1 MGYSEGEEAE
11 EEGCYGCSA
20 ESSLKS
26 ALPAKAKRP
35 ESAASSFP
43 QEWFE
48 SAADERTP
56 ADRSRVSGSISRR
69 RRLKYIYLHKAVE
82 LTPPRMRIGN
92 CVKVCLRNLT
102 GSGEECQEQ
111 HLSQVE
117 KTELSRK
124 MFSALQARS
133 LRVSKVMKAFQQD
146 HRSIIQHKPPKDKIG
161 PVSAFAIGVFAV
173 TLLAPAGWILH
184 HIPHYRQRTSAQHRN
199 CGAPCN

>member
-69 RRLKYIYLHKAVE
+69 RRLK
-82 LTPPRMRIGN
+82 
-92 CVKVCLRNLT
+92 
-102 GSGEECQEQ
+102 
-111 HLSQVE
+111 
-117 KTELSRK
+117 
-124 MFSALQARS
+124 ARS